1 MKYKLLT
8 FIALLTAT
16 VLLLT
21 GCQPKNNSEDPAAEI
36 ASYSGYSNIPDYGNL
51 SGAKS
56 DETLAKAAA
65 ARLNVDPETVLAY
78 PLDESSAAFID
89 TWQQELD
96 ARGFVSSADLEEGG
110 NTVTWYSE
118 DRDIGVVTGYM
129 DTDQKD
135 GMDALVVMLVG
146 KDAQEQYLNID
157 YETVQETWSNANN
170 GASHYIDEKK
180 IYGFGYVGSSY
191 EGFLAKNTDSS
202 DPVLLVED
210 VKPKFVQ
217 EVDKTVYAY
226 LPGHIVSYDTKEK
239 DPEEAVTTLLDVKA
253 KSLQYYNDKL
263 YYTTKNGLFQA
274 EPDGTDA
281 VKLTGKA
288 MENAYLV
295 GDKVY
300 YRDKEDNNTEHV
312 YSLLTEAD
320 TRITEESVSSFFLGS
335 KGYAYYITE
344 REVTAEEPEEDAEEA
359 ATETASDEETSEET
373 AAEEETT
380 EASEEE
386 PETAFMLVRM
396 ALKNGETT
404 ELATVLEGTGLVGI
418 DGKVYFVSDE
428 HNGQIYSVSKSGST
442 PKRVTRDEDCRNLMT
457 FHDMIVYYD
466 YDDET
471 AEGLEHIYI
480 STTDGFMKSDI
491 LN

>member
-1 MKYKLLT
+1 
-8 FIALLTAT
+8 
-16 VLLLT
+16 
-21 GCQPKNNSEDPAAEI
+21 
-36 ASYSGYSNIPDYGNL
+36 
-51 SGAKS
+51 
-56 DETLAKAAA
+56 
-65 ARLNVDPETVLAY
+65 
-78 PLDESSAAFID
+78 
-89 TWQQELD
+89 
-96 ARGFVSSADLEEGG
+96 
-110 NTVTWYSE
+110 
-118 DRDIGVVTGYM
+118 
-129 DTDQKD
+129 
-135 GMDALVVMLVG
+135 
-146 KDAQEQYLNID
+146 
-157 YETVQETWSNANN
+157 
-170 GASHYIDEKK
+170 
-180 IYGFGYVGSSY
+180 
-191 EGFLAKNTDSS
+191 
-202 DPVLLVED
+202 
-210 VKPKFVQ
+210 
-217 EVDKTVYAY
+217 
-226 LPGHIVSYDTKEK
+226 
-239 DPEEAVTTLLDVKA
+239 LDVKA

-300 YRDKEDNNTEHV
+300 YRDREDNDTEHV

-344 REVTAEEPEEDAEEA
+344 REVTAEEPEEDEEEA